1 MKTTNEIFKEVL
13 DELGFSGYKPSQMSN
28 SDYWMC
34 TERAMEKYAKQT
46 QQEQDKNK
54 YSEEQ
59 VRNAI
64 DYGANLGLEQDIGNS
79 FEWTRKQNKWFEQ
92 FKKK

>member
-46 QQEQDKNK
+46 QQEQDKK
-54 YSEEQ
+54 MYSEEDMKSFGDWC
-59 VRNAI
+59 RN
-64 DYGANLGLEQDIGNS
+64 DLLNTEYS
-79 FEWTRKQNKWFEQ
+79 FEKLDEHLKTWEQIKNK
-92 FKKK
+92 